1 MIGLVELKMIRGE
14 AHVCAMSLRRAIAAG
29 MLLLLSMLLVN
40 SSAAELAAR
49 PKDPRVLLAAE
60 IPWVEE
66 SIQLPKGASELAR
79 YDRYYAWT
87 NSGHEEM
94 YLLMVLNRRSGI
106 HLVDFDDLP
115 FPRDGACE
123 VIHARVLVKA
133 HKVVDV
139 KCNPGA

>member
-1 MIGLVELKMIRGE
+1 MIGLAKRKMVRSE
-14 AHVCAMSLRRAIAAG
+14 VNFWPKSLRRTVAAG
-29 MLLLLSMLLVN
+29 MLLSVLLVN
-40 SSAAELAAR
+40 SSATELITR

-60 IPWVEE
+60 ILWIEE
-66 SIQLPKGASELAR
+66 GIQLPKGAGELAR

-87 NSGHEEM
+87 NSGRDEI

-123 VIHARVLVKA
+123 VVHARVLVKS

>member
-1 MIGLVELKMIRGE
+1 MIELVNLKMERSD
-14 AHVCAMSLRRAIAAG
+14 AHAYARIARKAVAAG
-29 MLLLLSMLLVN
+29 MVWLSVIFVN
-40 SSAAELAAR
+40 SSATELAAR
-49 PKDPRVLLAAE
+49 PRDRRVLLAAE
-60 IPWVEE
+60 VPWIEE
-66 SIQLPKGASELAR
+66 SIRLPKGASELAR
-79 YDRYYAWT
+79 YDRYYAWSS
-87 NSGHEEM
+87 SGRDEI

-123 VIHARVLVKA
+123 VIHARVLIKS